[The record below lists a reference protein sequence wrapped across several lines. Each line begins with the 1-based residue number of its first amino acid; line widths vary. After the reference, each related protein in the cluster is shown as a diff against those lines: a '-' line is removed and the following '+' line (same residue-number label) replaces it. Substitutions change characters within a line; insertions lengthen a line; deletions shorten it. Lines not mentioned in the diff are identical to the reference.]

1 MEDWTSQMV
10 SAIDEKL
17 KDARQTDL
25 RFFRVEEF
33 KRNVE
38 RTGTFS
44 GKCPVCTRQQINI
57 KQVVDNIDQAI
68 GSPGKTRRDYDRLI
82 NRLASHMQK
91 EHGYYTPYHFTYR
104 YSFYGMLTGIVT
116 GFLLMMLFSEY
127 NWAYLSGGF
136 SLGLLLGYIYGG
148 QKDRKIRE
156 KKMIM

>member
-1 MEDWTSQMV
+1 MEDWASQIV
-10 SAIDEKL
+10 SVIDEKL
-17 KDARQTDL
+17 KDTRPSDL

-57 KQVVDNIDQAI
+57 KQIADNIDQAV
-68 GSPGKTRRDYDRLI
+68 GNPGKARHDYDRLI
-82 NRLASHMQK
+82 NRLSAHMQK
-91 EHGYYTPYHFTYR
+91 EHGYFAPSHFTYR
-104 YSFYGMLTGIVT
+104 HSFYGILAGIVT

-136 SLGLLLGYIYGG
+136 SLGLLLGYISGG
-148 QKDRKIRE
+148 QKDRKVRE